1 MKERYFGFYSIL
13 ILAVLMLASEIGYLS
28 FYGIETAIGIV
39 VLCLM
44 FGAILAGVALYLCK
58 LLKYVP
64 LVGCVASIAATV
76 LFFIDSYDYLFE
88 FFVGIEVTHLS
99 AQFIVCAVLF
109 VLTAIWSVFT
119 LCQEIEPKAE

>member
-1 MKERYFGFYSIL
+1 MN
-13 ILAVLMLASEIGYLS
+13 
-28 FYGIETAIGIV
+28 AIIDF
-39 VLCLM
+39 LTFLQN
-44 FGAILAGVALYLCK
+44 F
-58 LLKYVP
+58 
-64 LVGCVASIAATV
+64 STV
-76 LFFIDSYDYLFE
+76 LFFIGSYDYLFE